1 MSKTRTNKQH
11 KRHTRSQQGGIKV
24 LLPNFHNPVM
34 EREIKNIQGLQTI
47 LSNTTNIEIVS
58 TGSLNSFVLRLHL
71 EPSNVLFRS
80 DTIDTKKS
88 LLSRQ
93 HKSLSYT
100 QVENETDG
108 LPIHEIIM
116 KICIIGGE
124 VILDPFDGR
133 DKCSLI
139 INEFANEYNTQRYLY
154 SSMMSISGNP
164 FCPDAFGLM
173 LFNPPVVTNPPTDI
187 NIFSTVPNI
196 QTMFGTVKNL
206 NQINN
211 YLNKYARLGF
221 NIGVILM
228 ESIPSSYR
236 TIYHYS
242 LVDQKDY
249 NRETYK
255 KLCEGVASINILSFY
270 RGMLLNLDAHPGNW
284 LCDPKASLIRQIKEI
299 DFGRVY
305 RINNSTNIQHLIN
318 DTNQNIEIYIT
329 NTFQNNEEAKK
340 VFTNNFYVLMGI
352 KDEQLAQY
360 LSEQNVTTK
369 INRLK
374 YLFETEI
381 HSIIRLF
388 RTNEYFSKPYISMG
402 IDERRMNIKMI
413 HRIILISALIDSFYN
428 CAKYQIQ
435 QGQISHIYNVILNI
449 SVLSPINILNYP
461 IAIDLDEYNLIRPD
475 KATILKK
482 TYQRIYD
489 IIYKYSG
496 ENKFPHIRNYER
508 FKEIHRGHAEAA
520 WIKIQYVGRGIAR
533 CSVAAAS
540 GLMKC
545 SRAVG
550 KALSYVPGASLVS
563 QAASTVYDSAIDL
576 KDAVKV
582 KTSNAFR
589 KLRSKVSSAHP
600 YKPIGPPPK
609 QRASSPTAVSG
620 SIKARLIQP
629 LSYGGTRSV
638 RRSTHHRRRH
648 TKKC

>member
-24 LLPNFHNPVM
+24 LLPNFKNAVM

-58 TGSLNSFVLRLHL
+58 TGSLNSFVIRLHL

-93 HKSLSYT
+93 HKSLSHT

-124 VILDPFDGR
+124 VILDPFDGK
-133 DKCSLI
+133 DKCSLT

-154 SSMMSISGNP
+154 SSMMSVSGNP
-164 FCPDAFGLM
+164 FCPDAFGIV

-187 NIFSTVPNI
+187 NIFTKVPNI
-196 QTMFGTVKNL
+196 QTMLGTISNL

-242 LVDQKDY
+242 LVDQQDY

-299 DFGRVY
+299 DFGR
-305 RINNSTNIQHLIN
+305 
-318 DTNQNIEIYIT
+318 
-329 NTFQNNEEAKK
+329 
-340 VFTNNFYVLMGI
+340 
-352 KDEQLAQY
+352 
-360 LSEQNVTTK
+360 
-369 INRLK
+369 
-374 YLFETEI
+374 
-381 HSIIRLF
+381 
-388 RTNEYFSKPYISMG
+388 
-402 IDERRMNIKMI
+402 
-413 HRIILISALIDSFYN
+413 
-428 CAKYQIQ
+428 
-435 QGQISHIYNVILNI
+435 
-449 SVLSPINILNYP
+449 
-461 IAIDLDEYNLIRPD
+461 
-475 KATILKK
+475 
-482 TYQRIYD
+482 
-489 IIYKYSG
+489 
-496 ENKFPHIRNYER
+496 
-508 FKEIHRGHAEAA
+508 
-520 WIKIQYVGRGIAR
+520 
-533 CSVAAAS
+533 
-540 GLMKC
+540 
-545 SRAVG
+545 
-550 KALSYVPGASLVS
+550 
-563 QAASTVYDSAIDL
+563 
-576 KDAVKV
+576 
-582 KTSNAFR
+582 
-589 KLRSKVSSAHP
+589 
-600 YKPIGPPPK
+600 
-609 QRASSPTAVSG
+609 AVS
-620 SIKARLIQP
+620 
-629 LSYGGTRSV
+629 Y
-638 RRSTHHRRRH
+638 THL
-648 TKKC
+648 TLPTN

>member
-1 MSKTRTNKQH
+1 MGKTRTNKKH
-11 KRHTRSQQGGIKV
+11 KRYTRSQQGGIKV
-24 LLPNFHNPVM
+24 LLPNFQNPVM

-58 TGSLNSFVLRLHL
+58 TGSLNSFVIRLHL

-80 DTIDTKKS
+80 DTLDTKKS

-100 QVENETDG
+100 QVENDTDG

-124 VILDPFDGR
+124 VILDAFDGK
-133 DKCSLI
+133 DKCSLT

-164 FCPDAFGLM
+164 FCPDAFGIV
-173 LFNPPVVTNPPTDI
+173 LFNPPNPPTDI
-187 NIFSTVPNI
+187 NIFSSVPNI
-196 QTMFGTVKNL
+196 QTMFGTINNL

-228 ESIPSSYR
+228 ESIPMNYR

-242 LVDQKDY
+242 LVKQPDY
-249 NRETYK
+249 NKETYK
-255 KLCEGVASINILSFY
+255 KLCEGVAAINILSIY

-329 NTFQNNEEAKK
+329 NTFQNNEESKK

-352 KDEQLAQY
+352 KDEQLTQY
-360 LSEQNVTTK
+360 VSEQNVTTK

-374 YLFETEI
+374 HLFETEI

-489 IIYKYSG
+489 IIYKYNG

-508 FKEIHRGHAEAA
+508 FKEIHRGRAEAA

-563 QAASTVYDSAIDL
+563 QAASTVYDGAIDL
-576 KDAVKV
+576 KDAVKI
-582 KTSNAFR
+582 KASNAMR
-589 KLRSKVSSAHP
+589 RLISKVSSAHP

-620 SIKARLIQP
+620 STKSRLIKP
-629 LSYGGTRSV
+629 LSYGGTRST
-638 RRSTHHRRRH
+638 RRSTTHHLHRR

>member
-1 MSKTRTNKQH
+1 MGKTHTNKKH

-24 LLPNFHNPVM
+24 LLPNFQNPVM

-58 TGSLNSFVLRLHL
+58 IGSLNSFVVRLHL

-80 DTIDTKKS
+80 DTIDAKKS

-100 QVENETDG
+100 QVENDTDG

-116 KICIIGGE
+116 KICIVGGE
-124 VILDPFDGR
+124 EILDKFDGK
-133 DKCSLI
+133 DKCSLT

-164 FCPDAFGLM
+164 FCPDAFGLV
-173 LFNPPVVTNPPTDI
+173 LFNPPNPPTDI
-187 NIFSTVPNI
+187 NIFSSVPNI
-196 QTMFGTVKNL
+196 QTMLGTITNL

-211 YLNKYARLGF
+211 YLNKYARQGF

-228 ESIPSSYR
+228 ESIPPNYR

-242 LVDQKDY
+242 LVGQPGY
-249 NRETYK
+249 NKETYK
-255 KLCEGVASINILSFY
+255 KLCEGVAAINILSIY

-329 NTFQNNEEAKK
+329 NTFQNNEEEKK

-352 KDEQLAQY
+352 KDEQLTQY
-360 LSEQNVTTK
+360 MSEQNVMTK

-374 YLFETEI
+374 HLFETEI

-449 SVLSPINILNYP
+449 SVLSPVNILNYP

-489 IIYKYSG
+489 IIYKYNG

-508 FKEIHRGHAEAA
+508 FKEIHRGRAEAA

-545 SRAVG
+545 SKAVG

-563 QAASTVYDSAIDL
+563 QAASTVYDGAIDL
-576 KDAVKV
+576 KDAVKI
-582 KTSNAFR
+582 KASNAMR
-589 KLRSKVSSAHP
+589 RLISKVSSAHP
-600 YKPIGPPPK
+600 YKPIKPSPP

-620 SIKARLIQP
+620 SLKARLIKP
-629 LSYGGTRSV
+629 LSYGGTRSM
-638 RRSTHHRRRH
+638 RRSTTHHHRLRH

>member
-1 MSKTRTNKQH
+1 MGKTRTNKQH
-11 KRHTRSQQGGIKV
+11 KQHTRSQQGGIKV
-24 LLPNFHNPVM
+24 LLPNFPNPVM

-58 TGSLNSFVLRLHL
+58 TGSLNSFVVRLHL

-88 LLSRQ
+88 LFSRQ

-100 QVENETDG
+100 QVENATDG

-124 VILDPFDGR
+124 VILDPFDGK
-133 DKCSLI
+133 DKCSII

-196 QTMFGTVKNL
+196 QTMLGTINNL

-228 ESIPSSYR
+228 ESIPSNYR

-242 LVDQKDY
+242 LVGQPDY
-249 NRETYK
+249 NKETYK
-255 KLCEGVASINILSFY
+255 KLCEGVAAINILSVY

-340 VFTNNFYVLMGI
+340 VFTDNFYVLMGI

-360 LSEQNVTTK
+360 QSEQNVTTK

-374 YLFETEI
+374 ILFETEI

-388 RTNEYFSKPYISMG
+388 RTNEYFSKPYISMNV
-402 IDERRMNIKMI
+402 DERRMNIKMI
-413 HRIILISALIDSFYN
+413 HRIILISALIDSFYY

-435 QGQISHIYNVILNI
+435 QYNNFIYFV
-449 SVLSPINILNYP
+449 
-461 IAIDLDEYNLIRPD
+461 
-475 KATILKK
+475 
-482 TYQRIYD
+482 
-489 IIYKYSG
+489 
-496 ENKFPHIRNYER
+496 
-508 FKEIHRGHAEAA
+508 
-520 WIKIQYVGRGIAR
+520 
-533 CSVAAAS
+533 
-540 GLMKC
+540 
-545 SRAVG
+545 
-550 KALSYVPGASLVS
+550 
-563 QAASTVYDSAIDL
+563 
-576 KDAVKV
+576 
-582 KTSNAFR
+582 
-589 KLRSKVSSAHP
+589 
-600 YKPIGPPPK
+600 
-609 QRASSPTAVSG
+609 
-620 SIKARLIQP
+620 
-629 LSYGGTRSV
+629 
-638 RRSTHHRRRH
+638 
-648 TKKC
+648 